1 MITLNCKYISKMK
14 RQEKLKSNFNLIINR
29 ERFTVN
35 CSNDIDRNEA
45 PSSSIHFIFYAQIE
59 RKNRVIDQF
68 LLTRPPLS
76 TDLSIHSAR
85 FLFINLLAHKRY
97 IYNYQ
102 RSSWKISWNTS
113 PVHQTVAF
121 SIPSK
126 NWNNDMRKVKNNNSA
141 IERKIRE
148 SQNRPDPL
156 VPLCSIIARK
166 QRRATT
172 PLRFRI
178 SV

>member
-1 MITLNCKYISKMK
+1 MKNKQFSSISKRIRMITLNCKYISKMK

-97 IYNYQ
+97 IYNDHPERYPEI
-102 RSSWKISWNTS
+102 RARFIKLLHFPS
-113 PVHQTVAF
+113 P
-121 SIPSK
+121 
-126 NWNNDMRKVKNNNSA
+126 RKTGITIWEK
-141 IERKIRE
+141 
-148 SQNRPDPL
+148 
-156 VPLCSIIARK
+156 
-166 QRRATT
+166 
-172 PLRFRI
+172 
-178 SV
+178 

>member
-14 RQEKLKSNFNLIINR
+14 RQEKLKSNFNLIINQ

-97 IYNYQ
+97 IYN
-102 RSSWKISWNTS
+102 
-113 PVHQTVAF
+113 
-121 SIPSK
+121 
-126 NWNNDMRKVKNNNSA
+126 
-141 IERKIRE
+141 
-148 SQNRPDPL
+148 
-156 VPLCSIIARK
+156 
-166 QRRATT
+166 
-172 PLRFRI
+172 
-178 SV
+178 